1 MGMVVV
7 SIFFFAVFLTLGILS
22 FGPAVFIF
30 YSMRRSSKK
39 SWPMKVDENYKPK
52 VSILVPTY
60 NESSIILLKLIN
72 LSRLKYPKDLV
83 ETIIVDSNSTDGT
96 LEIVKQFLTTTPETN
111 VKLLTEKSRKGKSSA
126 LNHALSSCSG
136 DIIIVSD
143 ADCFWSP
150 DILDK
155 AMPFLADPM
164 VGAISGPKILLNS
177 EQTWVTRMEEA
188 YLRSANFL
196 RVGESKSGSTVFFE
210 GGFSAFK
217 KDALDRFDAYET
229 GSDDCGT
236 VISII
241 EKGFK
246 AMLVPQAE
254 FFSPFPVSFRGKI
267 AIKSRR
273 ANQLV
278 RLFSSYLHLILKN
291 RIKTAKKVIVP
302 NVMLY
307 LFSPIAFL
315 AFALLTLVLLV
326 NLPYLLLASLFLVIP
341 NVRFYVYELLE
352 SNFLLS
358 GSILAVLF
366 GKRLSIWRQP
376 DDRAWITKEALSRH
390 HLI

>member
-1 MGMVVV
+1 MP
-7 SIFFFAVFLTLGILS
+7 IFFFIALLLLGFLA
-22 FGPAVFIF
+22 FGPAAFIF
-30 YSMRRSSKK
+30 YYMRKSSKK
-39 SWPMKVDENYKPK
+39 SWPIKVDANYKPR

-60 NESSIILLKLIN
+60 NESSIILFKLMN
-72 LSRLKYPKDLV
+72 LSRVKYPQDLM
-83 ETIIVDSNSTDGT
+83 ETIIVDSNSSDGT
-96 LEIVKQFLTTTPETN
+96 LEIIKQFLAKEPQAN
-111 VKLLTEKSRKGKSSA
+111 VKVLIEKSRKGKSNALNYA
-126 LNHALSSCSG
+126 LNHCSG
-136 DIIIVSD
+136 DVVIVSD
-143 ADCFWSP
+143 ADCFWP
-150 DILDK
+150 ADVLDK

-217 KDALDRFDAYET
+217 KEALDRFDAYET

-236 VISII
+236 VISVI
-241 EKGFK
+241 EKDFK
-246 AMLVPQAE
+246 AMLVPQAK

-267 AIKSRR
+267 TIKSRR
-273 ANQLV
+273 TNQLV
-278 RLFSSYLHLILKN
+278 RLFSKYLYLICKN
-291 RIKTAKKVIVP
+291 RIKTAKKVIIP

-315 AFALLTLVLLV
+315 AFVLLMSV
-326 NLPYLLLASLFLVIP
+326 LLMNFPYLLLASLFLIIP
-341 NVRFYVYELLE
+341 SVRFYVYEFLE

-366 GKRLSIWRQP
+366 GKRLSIWNQP
-376 DDRAWITKEALSRH
+376 DDRAWITKETLSRY

>member
-1 MGMVVV
+1 MP
-7 SIFFFAVFLTLGILS
+7 IFFFIALLLLGFLA
-22 FGPAVFIF
+22 FGPAAFIF
-30 YSMRRSSKK
+30 YSMRKSSKK
-39 SWPMKVDENYKPK
+39 PWPTKIDGNYKPR

-60 NESSIILLKLIN
+60 NESSIILFKLIN
-72 LSRLKYPKDLV
+72 LNRVKYPQDLM
-83 ETIIVDSNSTDGT
+83 ETIIVDSNSSDST
-96 LEIVKQFLTTTPETN
+96 LEIIEQFLAKEPQVN
-111 VKLLTEKSRKGKSSA
+111 LKILTEKSRKGKSNA
-126 LNHALSSCSG
+126 LNYGLNYCSG
-136 DIIIVSD
+136 DVVIVSD
-143 ADCFWSP
+143 ADCFWP
-150 DILDK
+150 ADILDK

-217 KDALDRFDAYET
+217 KEAIDRFDAYET

-236 VISII
+236 VVSVI
-241 EKGFK
+241 EKDFK

-278 RLFSSYLHLILKN
+278 RLFGRYLYLIWKN
-291 RIKTAKKVIVP
+291 RIKTAKKVIIP

-315 AFALLTLVLLV
+315 AFVFLTFVWV
-326 NLPYLLLASLFLVIP
+326 INFPYLLIASLFLIIP
-341 NVRFYVYELLE
+341 SVRFYFYELLE

-366 GKRLSIWRQP
+366 GKRLSVWSQP
-376 DDRAWITKEALSRH
+376 DDRVWITKETLSRN

>member
-1 MGMVVV
+1 MGVVIV
-7 SIFFFAVFLTLGILS
+7 SIFFFVVFLILGILS

-60 NESSIILLKLIN
+60 NESSIILLKLLN

-83 ETIIVDSNSTDGT
+83 ETIIIDSNSTDGT
-96 LEIVKQFLTTTPETN
+96 LEIIKQFLTTTPEAN
-111 VKLLTEKSRKGKSSA
+111 VKLLTERSRKGKSNA
-126 LNHALSSCSG
+126 LNHALNCCSG
-136 DIIIVSD
+136 DVVIVSD
-143 ADCFWSP
+143 ADCFWP
-150 DILDK
+150 ADILHK
-155 AMPFLADPM
+155 ALPFLADPLI
-164 VGAISGPKILLNS
+164 GGISGPKILLNS
-177 EQTWVTRMEEA
+177 KQTWVTRMEEA

-236 VISII
+236 VISVI

-246 AMLVPQAE
+246 AMLVPPAE
-254 FFSPFPVSFRGKI
+254 FFSPFPISFRGKI

-278 RLFSSYLHLILKN
+278 RVFGRYLHLILKN

-302 NVMLY
+302 NVVLY

-315 AFALLTLVLLV
+315 AFALLTFVLLV
-326 NLPYLLLASLFLVIP
+326 NLPYLLLASLSLMIP
-341 NVRFYVYELLE
+341 RVRFYVYELLE

-358 GSILAVLF
+358 VSVLSVLF
-366 GKRLSIWRQP
+366 GKRLSIWSQP
-376 DDRAWITKEALSRH
+376 DDRVWITKEALSRY

>member
-1 MGMVVV
+1 MP
-7 SIFFFAVFLTLGILS
+7 IFFLIALLLLGFLA
-22 FGPAVFIF
+22 FGPAAFIF
-30 YSMRRSSKK
+30 YSMRKSSKK
-39 SWPMKVDENYKPK
+39 SWPTKIDGNYKPR

-60 NESSIILLKLIN
+60 NESSIILFKLIN
-72 LSRLKYPKDLV
+72 LNRLKYPQDLM
-83 ETIIVDSNSTDGT
+83 ETIIVDSNSSDST
-96 LEIVKQFLTTTPETN
+96 LEIIEQFLAREPQVN
-111 VKLLTEKSRKGKSSA
+111 LKILTEKSREGKSNA
-126 LNHALSSCSG
+126 LNYGLNHCSG
-136 DIIIVSD
+136 DVVIVSD
-143 ADCFWSP
+143 ADCFWP
-150 DILDK
+150 ADILDK
-155 AMPFLADPM
+155 ALPFLADPM

-188 YLRSANFL
+188 YLRSANLL

-217 KDALDRFDAYET
+217 KKAIDRFDAYET

-236 VISII
+236 VVSVI
-241 EKGFK
+241 EKDFK
-246 AMLVPQAE
+246 AMLVPQAK

-278 RLFSSYLHLILKN
+278 RLFSKYLYLIWKN
-291 RIKTAKKVIVP
+291 RIKTAKRVIIP

-307 LFSPIAFL
+307 LFSPLAFL
-315 AFALLTLVLLV
+315 AFVLLTLVWV
-326 NLPYLLLASLFLVIP
+326 INFPYLLIASLFLIIP
-341 NVRFYVYELLE
+341 SVRFYVYELLE

-366 GKRLSIWRQP
+366 GKRLSVWSQP
-376 DDRAWITKEALSRH
+376 DDRVWITKETLSRN